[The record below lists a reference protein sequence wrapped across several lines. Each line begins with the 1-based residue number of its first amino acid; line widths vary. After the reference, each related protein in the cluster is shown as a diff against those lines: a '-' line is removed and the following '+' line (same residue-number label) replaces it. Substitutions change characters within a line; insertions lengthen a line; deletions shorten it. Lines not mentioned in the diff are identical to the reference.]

1 MDSSGGGGAEPQDLP
16 GSAGAQEL
24 LGAGPVGAPPQ
35 MPPVDAPEA
44 VAGPARNGVEEPI
57 RSAAESP
64 VAPLLAVRPLAPVS
78 TQRAAEQWVSGEL
91 WGAVQGMAQ
100 DHRVAGSPQA
110 PGGQREGAEL
120 TRAVTEAPSGR
131 AASPAPGPAT
141 QPHGTAPLPR
151 IQRNVAGPSSEIEV
165 KPRFS
170 SVSEGALSE
179 GIVQSP
185 RPEPWPAGDR
195 LPLATVQRAATPVP
209 AGADPRTAALS
220 TGLATVDSDGAIVFP
235 GLAAHIAPM
244 GETASATP
252 VQREAAPTT
261 AEAPAASPGAGA
273 TPAGGA
279 APGAGDK
286 PAELDE
292 LAKKLYERIR
302 TRLKAELRLDRE
314 RAGLL
319 TDLGR

>member
-1 MDSSGGGGAEPQDLP
+1 M
-16 GSAGAQEL
+16 
-24 LGAGPVGAPPQ
+24 
-35 MPPVDAPEA
+35 
-44 VAGPARNGVEEPI
+44 
-57 RSAAESP
+57 
-64 VAPLLAVRPLAPVS
+64 
-78 TQRAAEQWVSGEL
+78 
-91 WGAVQGMAQ
+91 
-100 DHRVAGSPQA
+100 
-110 PGGQREGAEL
+110 
-120 TRAVTEAPSGR
+120 
-131 AASPAPGPAT
+131 
-141 QPHGTAPLPR
+141 
-151 IQRNVAGPSSEIEV
+151 
-165 KPRFS
+165 
-170 SVSEGALSE
+170 
-179 GIVQSP
+179 
-185 RPEPWPAGDR
+185 
-195 LPLATVQRAATPVP
+195 
-209 AGADPRTAALS
+209 S